1 MPFRQKKKKKKN
13 NIVCVIVKCAKK
25 MTKKLFTF
33 STSALTPLN
42 GIKQNLSGSKISIS
56 YTKIVFLVRSEK
68 QDGHRSIWLIL
79 AGIFSTSPLKLLNRI
94 QLNLTGSKISTSST
108 SSVLLLL
115 FFCCCC
121 CCCFF
126 FLPIEKKDGHPASDW
141 LRHFQLLLLSC
152 WTGFYE
158 TRLDA
163 RSHRLLKNVCFFSGR
178 TDKQDGRP
186 ASDWPRH
193 FRLLL

>member
-1 MPFRQKKKKKKN
+1 MLLWNVQKKWQ
-13 NIVCVIVKCAKK
+13 
-25 MTKKLFTF
+25 KKLFTF
-33 STSALTPLN
+33 STSPLTPLN

-56 YTKIVFLVRSEK
+56 STKIVFLVRSEK

-108 SSVLLLL
+108 SS
-115 FFCCCC
+115 FCCCC
-121 CCCFF
+121 CCCFCFVF
-126 FLPIEKKDGHPASDW
+126 FFFCLSKNKMATRPLI
-141 LRHFQLLLLSC
+141 QLLLLSR

-163 RSHRLLKNVCFFSGR
+163 RFHRLLKKFVFFRAERINKMAARPLIGR
-178 TDKQDGRP
+178 DIFDFSSKTVVEWNSTKLDRK
-186 ASDWPRH
+186 
-193 FRLLL
+193 